1 MTTLPNFRAF
11 CQDACIKA
19 WGKPDRKTK
28 NQLRWGDDSYNCKT
42 FDLRKRRWYDAGAK
56 VGGSTLELV
65 AHVRGKK
72 PGKLR
77 GAAFFEAWNYAYEQK
92 WVPDPPPQMNGGGKT
107 IIATYP
113 YNDEQGALL
122 FEVVRFDTNDVNE
135 RFCQRRPDGNG
146 GWIWKVKGTRQV
158 LYRLPQLIEAVK
170 AGQRVLVCEGERDA
184 NTAVRLGYAATT
196 NSGGVKKWKKDYDD
210 FFRGADVVVVSD
222 NDANGEGQAH
232 AGSVARRLSRVAKRV
247 RTIIFPVKDLS
258 QWAEASGTREQLDA
272 LIETAPE
279 ESGTAL
285 HADSEVISGG
295 LEDTIALAFAEKH
308 AADLRYV
315 AIWNR
320 WMQYNG
326 AHWEVEQTL
335 GAFDEARKLC
345 RQAEDAD
352 AKTVAAVIAL
362 ARSDRRLA
370 ATADQW
376 DADAWLLGTTTGTI
390 DLRTGK
396 LRPASPEDTSPKSLT
411 WRQAVIA
418 PYGSNSCVASPAR
431 MWSYKTFCSACV
443 ATPSQATL
451 AKMRC
456 SFSMARAPTAKACF
470 SGPSLGSLGST
481 TRPRRW
487 KCSRCQI
494 PIDTRPTLQCSRRSA
509 RHRNRNRGRQALGRS
524 QDQNAHRRRPHPRA
538 FHEARFFRVHAA
550 IQVDDCRQSPP
561 RYSHRRRGDPSAH
574 EFGPVHCDHSERRTR
589 SQARRQAQG

>member
-1 MTTLPNFRAF
+1 
-11 CQDACIKA
+11 
-19 WGKPDRKTK
+19 
-28 NQLRWGDDSYNCKT
+28 
-42 FDLRKRRWYDAGAK
+42 
-56 VGGSTLELV
+56 
-65 AHVRGKK
+65 
-72 PGKLR
+72 
-77 GAAFFEAWNYAYEQK
+77 
-92 WVPDPPPQMNGGGKT
+92 
-107 IIATYP
+107 
-113 YNDEQGALL
+113 
-122 FEVVRFDTNDVNE
+122 
-135 RFCQRRPDGNG
+135 
-146 GWIWKVKGTRQV
+146 
-158 LYRLPQLIEAVK
+158 
-170 AGQRVLVCEGERDA
+170 
-184 NTAVRLGYAATT
+184 VRLGYAATT

-396 LRPASPEDTSPKSLT
+396 LRPASPEDYITKITNVAPGGDCTLWQQFLRRVTSENVELQNFLQRMCGYALTGDTSEDALFFLYGTGANGKSVFLRTVAGILGEHHKAAPMEMFTVSNTDRHPTDLAMLAALGSSPQPKPRKASVGT
-411 WRQAVIA
+411 KPRSKRSPAA
-418 PYGSNSCVASPAR
+418 TASP
-431 MWSYKTFCSACV
+431 
-443 ATPSQATL
+443 
-451 AKMRC
+451 
-456 SFSMARAPTAKACF
+456 
-470 SGPSLGSLGST
+470 
-481 TRPRRW
+481 
-487 KCSRCQI
+487 
-494 PIDTRPTLQCSRRSA
+494 
-509 RHRNRNRGRQALGRS
+509 
-524 QDQNAHRRRPHPRA
+524 
-538 FHEARFFRVHAA
+538 RV
-550 IQVDDCRQSPP
+550 S
-561 RYSHRRRGDPSAH
+561 
-574 EFGPVHCDHSERRTR
+574 
-589 SQARRQAQG
+589 